1 MLLLLWKRALLL
13 AAAGLLGLWS
23 LFTATTSDS
32 LHSLPALDRL
42 SNLGKDKPRVAIL
55 EPTSYHSGV
64 AGEWTELEQLLQEP
78 EPARIEE
85 VKPLLEANMFD
96 VVIVNTCRSS
106 LPHYTPP
113 SRRRS
118 RHQGGGKNC
127 DRLVVHAASATPE
140 TFAPLIS
147 SYLESFSQL
156 TPGDDKFWH
165 NHDSIWAALGNSTA
179 RVLCTLHEGEYFGR
193 DEVKAHLLPVRD
205 RVSMLALGA
214 HTAHLLRR
222 QLQRWAKDEWE
233 WEGVQVY
240 DYAPVF
246 TLPLSVRR
254 KEPGNRDYEG
264 LLSDLERS
272 IMANP
277 EDWGY
282 VLSDGKL
289 APQDDAFTL
298 HLVGMKE
305 QDLQFPSA
313 LVDSGALKLHEGVD
327 TLEYYRL
334 IGQMDIIVPAFRNE
348 RYVTERASASIPA
361 AVMAQ
366 TPLLATV
373 PIVEAYT
380 YLDPSAYLLRPMGM
394 RPAEALRHLR
404 LGQDPWVAAFGEAAA
419 QSTHKAGKKW
429 WSPSTVRR
437 VQKDNERLFR
447 KLLY

>member
-1 MLLLLWKRALLL
+1 MPKL
-13 AAAGLLGLWS
+13 
-23 LFTATTSDS
+23 T
-32 LHSLPALDRL
+32 
-42 SNLGKDKPRVAIL
+42 
-55 EPTSYHSGV
+55 SGV

-240 DYAPVF
+240 DYAPVS
-246 TLPLSVRR
+246 LGLS
-254 KEPGNRDYEG
+254 
-264 LLSDLERS
+264 S
-272 IMANP
+272 
-277 EDWGY
+277 
-282 VLSDGKL
+282 
-289 APQDDAFTL
+289 
-298 HLVGMKE
+298 H
-305 QDLQFPSA
+305 
-313 LVDSGALKLHEGVD
+313 
-327 TLEYYRL
+327 
-334 IGQMDIIVPAFRNE
+334 
-348 RYVTERASASIPA
+348 
-361 AVMAQ
+361 
-366 TPLLATV
+366 
-373 PIVEAYT
+373 
-380 YLDPSAYLLRPMGM
+380 
-394 RPAEALRHLR
+394 
-404 LGQDPWVAAFGEAAA
+404 
-419 QSTHKAGKKW
+419 
-429 WSPSTVRR
+429 
-437 VQKDNERLFR
+437 
-447 KLLY
+447 